1 MGHPEGVGQGDDI
14 VSPINGTN
22 LIPGII
28 KCNEN
33 GVKEINL
40 GPGVDEAALEEA
52 GGYLDAKITV
62 DFKTVANHIIAR
74 LPEGGQVA
82 ILAGLAGAGQSEG
95 RTAGAKEILEAAE
108 GIELMAIQNC
118 DCNASLAYDATKA
131 LITEYPDLKAIFCCN
146 IPNGFGAAPRQ
157 HTIENPAYDSRL
169 VFHDLRLS
177 IRSSLVAVQLFVLED
192 RFSGFH
198 GHSMTHSDIVADGL
212 TLRLSKTAVKCKH
225 QFTGQFLCVDVFLF
239 KQDTHTLLFE

>member
-157 HTIENPAYDSRL
+157 HTIENPAYDGCL
-169 VFHDLRLS
+169 VFHDLWLS
-177 IRSSLVAVQLFVLED
+177 VRSSLVADLFL
-192 RFSGFH
+192 
-198 GHSMTHSDIVADGL
+198 
-212 TLRLSKTAVKCKH
+212 
-225 QFTGQFLCVDVFLF
+225 
-239 KQDTHTLLFE
+239 

>member
-33 GVKEINL
+33 GVKGINL

-82 ILAGLAGAGQSEG
+82 ILAGLTGAGQSEG
-95 RTAGAKEILEAAE
+95 PYCR
-108 GIELMAIQNC
+108 
-118 DCNASLAYDATKA
+118 
-131 LITEYPDLKAIFCCN
+131 
-146 IPNGFGAAPRQ
+146 RQ
-157 HTIENPAYDSRL
+157 RDSRSCRRNRAYGYSK
-169 VFHDLRLS
+169 LRLQ
-177 IRSSLVAVQLFVLED
+177 RQP
-192 RFSGFH
+192 
-198 GHSMTHSDIVADGL
+198 GL
-212 TLRLSKTAVKCKH
+212 
-225 QFTGQFLCVDVFLF
+225 
-239 KQDTHTLLFE
+239 